1 MKYKVQYSQAGN
13 VFAVFDNLEDA
24 QKELRDYEELDMKN
38 GEYEEGWYEIAVTED
53 DGELVEI
60 IKN

>member
-1 MKYKVQYSQAGN
+1 MKYKVQDSQASN
-13 VFAVFDNLEDA
+13 VFAVFDNLAEA
-24 QKELRDYEELDMKN
+24 QKELRDYEELDIKN

-53 DGELVEI
+53 DGELIEI